1 METTKLNE
9 LDWPKILE
17 LNQNSIIV
25 FRVDSSAVIGAG
37 HVMRCLTLAQEIRRS
52 CEEIIFIHRELPGS
66 MIDYIEDRGFLVYRI
81 VPMLGDAQWR
91 RDAEKTKD
99 IIIGGNLKPDWLVV
113 DDYGLDKRWESALR
127 PLVKRIMVIDDL
139 ADREH
144 DCDILLD
151 QNYYR
156 NFEIRYKSLVP
167 ADCRQLLGP
176 KYALLRS
183 EFKTAR
189 QSMRVRDGSIER
201 ILVFYGGS
209 DPTNETAKALE
220 AVKLLNRSD
229 STVDV
234 VVGSANPHRLMI
246 EEICSG
252 MDNANFYC
260 QVENMAE
267 LMAQADLA
275 LGAGGTATW
284 ERCYLGLSALV
295 TIIAENQRETM
306 EALAEDGVVWNLGWH
321 EEVSVDQLVES
332 LRTLLNNPDRIKE
345 PALRG
350 LALFEDCQ
358 KEKGRRQD

>member
-1 METTKLNE
+1 MSWVEIMESTKLNE

-17 LNQNSIIV
+17 LNQNGIIV

-37 HVMRCLTLAQEIRRS
+37 HVMRCLTLADELRGS

-66 MIDYIEDRGFLVYRI
+66 MIDYINGRGFLVYRI
-81 VPMLGDAQWR
+81 PPTPGEAQWR
-91 RDAEKTKD
+91 RDADKTQD
-99 IIIGGNLKPDWLVV
+99 ILIRNNLKPDWLIV

-127 PLVKRIMVIDDL
+127 PLVKGIMVIDDL
-139 ADREH
+139 AGREH

-156 NFEIRYKSLVP
+156 NFETRYQGLVP

-176 KYALLRS
+176 KYALLRL

-189 QSMRVRDGSIER
+189 QSLRVRDNSIKR

-220 AVKLLNRSD
+220 AVKLLNRPD
-229 STVDV
+229 ITVDV
-234 VVGSANPHRLMI
+234 AVGSANPHRVMI

-284 ERCYLGLSALV
+284 ERCYLGLPALV
-295 TIIAENQRETM
+295 TIIAKNQRETV

-321 EEVSVDQLVES
+321 EEVSVALLVKS
-332 LRTLLNNPDRIKE
+332 VKDLLNNPDRIME
-345 PALRG
+345 SARRG
-350 LALFEDCQ
+350 LVLFE
-358 KEKGRRQD
+358 G